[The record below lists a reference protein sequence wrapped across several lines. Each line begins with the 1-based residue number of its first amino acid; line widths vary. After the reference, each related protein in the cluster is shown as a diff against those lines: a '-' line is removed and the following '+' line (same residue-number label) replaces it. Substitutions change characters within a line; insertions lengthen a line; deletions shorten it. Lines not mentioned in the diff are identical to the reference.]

1 MSIFQEDI
9 QNVAQSDLINWS
21 SFANH
26 SILITGST
34 GLIGSMT
41 TKVFLYRNK
50 RYKDNIRLI
59 LPVRDIEK
67 ASSMLS
73 AEEYG
78 QVQFYQTAV
87 ENLQQVDES
96 ADYLIHCAAPT
107 QSSFFVNAPV
117 ETMESILFGIQA
129 VANYARR
136 CLCKGIVWLS
146 SMEAFGNSDKPLLSE
161 NDIGTLSLS
170 NLRSSYPQAKRTAEL
185 LAYAYSKEY
194 GVPIK
199 TVRLAQTFGPGVSPD
214 DGRVF
219 MQFCKAICTGKDII
233 LQTTGES
240 VSNYCYT
247 SDAVLGVLKVLL
259 DGKNG
264 ETYTLVN
271 DDRGIT
277 IRGIAE
283 WLLET
288 YGDGC
293 QRIVYDLTQQG
304 KYAAINRSNLSNEKA
319 KRLGWSPV
327 YSIKMGYERLLDYMK
342 EGESDF

>member
-1 MSIFQEDI
+1 MGVFQEDI

-41 TKVFLYRNK
+41 TRVFLYRNK

-67 ASSMLS
+67 AKSMLS
-73 AEEYG
+73 EEECG
-78 QVQFYQTAV
+78 QVRFYQTAV
-87 ENLQQVDES
+87 ENLQQVDEA

-107 QSSFFVNAPV
+107 QSSFFVNSPV
-117 ETMESILFGIQA
+117 ETMESILFGMQA

-136 CLCKGIVWLS
+136 CSCKGAVWLS
-146 SMEAFGNSDKPLLSE
+146 SMEAFGDNDKPLLSE
-161 NDIGTLSLS
+161 NDIGTLPLS
-170 NLRSSYPQAKRTAEL
+170 SLRSSYPQAKRTAEL

-194 GVPIK
+194 SVPIK
-199 TVRLAQTFGPGVSPD
+199 TVRLAQTFGPGVSLS

-219 MQFCKAICTGKDII
+219 MQFCKAICAGKDII

-247 SDAVLGVLKVLL
+247 SDAILGILKVLL

-271 DDRGIT
+271 DDHGIT

-288 YGDGC
+288 YGGSG
-293 QRIVYDLTQQG
+293 QKIVYDLTQQG
-304 KYAAINRSNLSNEKA
+304 RYAAINRSNLSNEKA

-342 EGESDF
+342 EGESDL